1 MNFETKHSVSKN
13 VFGATVSFA
22 GYGTDT
28 MDEAHEKALFEDLG
42 APSINLGSIVFEGY
56 FKVDGDK
63 RVVEATEAD
72 GDKVSFI
79 VNAKKLELGEGFVTS
94 YFADAADVAKSE
106 LGESLTTGRLVAEAK
121 ALLFQIKVLDAVKT
135 AVEAVKSESTRFEN
149 EVVPTLTV

>member
-13 VFGATVSFA
+13 VFGATVTFA

-28 MDEAHEKALFEDLG
+28 MTEEQEQALFEDLG
-42 APSINLGSIVFEGY
+42 LPSINLGSIVFEGY

-94 YFADAADVAKSE
+94 YFADAADVARSE
-106 LGESLTTGRLVAEAK
+106 LGTNLTTGRLVAEAK
-121 ALLFQIKVLDAVKT
+121 ALLFQTKVLAAIEAAVQAVK
-135 AVEAVKSESTRFEN
+135 AERTRFET